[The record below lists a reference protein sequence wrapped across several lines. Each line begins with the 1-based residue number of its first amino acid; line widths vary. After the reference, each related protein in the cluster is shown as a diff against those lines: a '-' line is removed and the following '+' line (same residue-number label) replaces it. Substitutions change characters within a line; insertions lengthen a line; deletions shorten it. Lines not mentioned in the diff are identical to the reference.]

1 MADYVGQ
8 QLCNY
13 TIVRLLRRGAFT
25 DVYLG
30 EHVHLHT
37 NAAIK
42 IIHSGISSNDLQ
54 QFQRQARTI
63 AHLIHPHIIRTLD
76 FGIQNTAPFLIMDYA
91 PGGTLRELHPE
102 GTTLSPACIVSY
114 VKQIAAALLY
124 THEKQIVHRYVKP
137 ENMLLGS
144 CNEILLSDFNFPAL
158 PRNSDDPGRE
168 AQRVAYM
175 APEQLQ
181 GMPLPAS
188 DQYALGIVV
197 YEWLCGS
204 LPFQGSTLEI
214 VVQHLAAPPP
224 LPCQYVP
231 LLSPAIGNV
240 VLKALA
246 KDPQQRFANVQE
258 FATALEQAYLLTLPQ
273 LSIFPSHA
281 LHRDSQHPLSNTE
294 RFSLDA
300 SEATLTKVSASLV
313 DIYDELTEREVEVL
327 HLVAMGLTNAQIAE
341 QLTISPRTVHAHVRS
356 IYSKLGISSR
366 SAATRYAIH
375 HRIA

>member
-1 MADYVGQ
+1 MK
-8 QLCNY
+8 
-13 TIVRLLRRGAFT
+13 R
-25 DVYLG
+25 
-30 EHVHLHT
+30 
-37 NAAIK
+37 
-42 IIHSGISSNDLQ
+42 
-54 QFQRQARTI
+54 
-63 AHLIHPHIIRTLD
+63 
-76 FGIQNTAPFLIMDYA
+76 QNTSQSPRPIVALKDHMEKPMDGSSGR
-91 PGGTLRELHPE
+91 PSK
-102 GTTLSPACIVSY
+102 LSASFCVIGITRA
-114 VKQIAAALLY
+114 K
-124 THEKQIVHRYVKP
+124 
-137 ENMLLGS
+137 
-144 CNEILLSDFNFPAL
+144 NEILLSDFNFPAL

-188 DQYALGIVV
+188 DQYALGMVV
-197 YEWLCGS
+197 FEWLCGR

-224 LPCQYVP
+224 LLCQYVP

-240 VLKALA
+240 VLKALS
-246 KDPQQRFANVQE
+246 KDPQQRFTNVQE
-258 FATALEQAYLLTLPQ
+258 FATALEQAYLLTLPH

-281 LHRDSQHPLSNTE
+281 LHQDSQHPLSNTE

-300 SEATLTKVSASLV
+300 SEATLTKISASLV

-327 HLVAMGLTNAQIAE
+327 HLLAMGLTNAQIAE
-341 QLTISPRTVHAHVRS
+341 QLTISLRTVHAHVRS

-375 HRIA
+375 HRIAEVGILV